1 MRVAVLASTTRFAVK
16 ATRVTLIGTL
26 SVLCGACTGD
36 LCGRNSNDPPSE
48 FSDGLTSNSATLYM
62 TSEAD
67 APYLDFPSGM
77 RYRLF
82 HELMNT
88 PSLIVPYVSFSP
100 TPLSDGS
107 GFTVSPGN
115 QTVINAVTDD
125 YIEVENDTCT
135 DFFLRVV
142 ASTED
147 FTPAPTVNND
157 ADAGA
162 DGGN

>member
-1 MRVAVLASTTRFAVK
+1 MLPAVQAPTHAAARSIA
-16 ATRVTLIGTL
+16 LISIVL
-26 SVLCGACTGD
+26 SPWCGACSGD
-36 LCGRNSNDPPSE
+36 ICGRNSDDAPTE

-88 PSLIVPYVSFSP
+88 PSLIVPYVSFSA

-107 GFTVSPGN
+107 GFTISPGN
-115 QTVINAVTDD
+115 QTVVNAVTDD

-142 ASTED
+142 ATTDD
-147 FTPAPTVNND
+147 FTPAAVASPSGDAGT
-157 ADAGA
+157 ADAG
-162 DGGN
+162 N